1 MNSIKFI
8 ILITFV
14 QITGLYG
21 QTDSVYLWPK
31 EVPGETRPKSA
42 PVPRTWDDGS
52 IRVVEV
58 TDPFIAVFEP
68 AAEKKNNKAIVVCPG
83 GAYVRLAVHK
93 EGYATAEWLAKLGYT
108 AFVLHYRVPDKKE
121 GALQDMLRAVKLI
134 RHNAKKYDI
143 DPNTVGA
150 IGFSAGADLVARA
163 GMLESLPS
171 YPPQDESDALSGRPD
186 RMMIIYP
193 GYLDGG
199 PNKTLTPGLKA
210 SADTPPTFIFQTMD
224 DRIVQSSFALA
235 IALRDAKANVE
246 LHITPEGG
254 HGFGMTP
261 GNKGAE
267 VWPWLLERWLKERL

>member
-1 MNSIKFI
+1 MNPIRLFAFQLFISIPC
-8 ILITFV
+8 
-14 QITGLYG
+14 LYA
-21 QTDSVYLWPK
+21 QTDSVYLWSGD
-31 EVPGETRPKSA
+31 VPGETKPKSA
-42 PVPRTWDDGS
+42 PVPRTLDDGS

-58 TDPFIAVFEP
+58 TDPFVAVFEP
-68 AAEKKNNKAIVVCPG
+68 APEKKNHKAIVVCPG

-108 AFVLHYRVPDKKE
+108 AFVLHYRVPDKRE
-121 GALQDMLRAVKLI
+121 GALQDILRAVKLI
-134 RHNAKKYDI
+134 RHRAKEYGI
-143 DPNTVGA
+143 DPDKVGA

-163 GMLESLPS
+163 GMIESLPS
-171 YPPQDESDALSGRPD
+171 YPQQDASDALSGRPD

-210 SADTPPTFIFQTMD
+210 SADTPPTFIFHTMD

-235 IALRDAKANVE
+235 MALKDAKANVE

-254 HGFGMTP
+254 HGYGMTP

-267 VWPWLLERWLKERL
+267 AWPWLLERWLKEHM